1 MSADAIG
8 NWVRVCTTSEL
19 LPGEYKVVYDG
30 DAPIA
35 VFNID
40 GELYAIEDVCT
51 HDGGEL
57 AGGELR
63 GYEIE
68 CPRHGAKFDVR
79 SGAVLCPPAYE
90 PTAKFPVKVE
100 DGNVFTRDDR
110 WD

>member
-1 MSADAIG
+1 MSD
-8 NWVRVCTTSEL
+8 WVRVCATSEL
-19 LPGEYKVVYDG
+19 LPGEYKVAYDG
-30 DAPIA
+30 DVPIA

-57 AGGELR
+57 TGGELH
-63 GYEIE
+63 GHEVE

-79 SGAVLCPPAYE
+79 SGAVLCAPAYE
-90 PTAKFPVKVE
+90 PAAKFPVKVE
-100 DGNVFTRDDR
+100 GDTIYTRDDR